1 MRCVMS
7 ERYKHDAVHTLV
19 TFGAV
24 ETRSA
29 VTGSRHWVAELVCLG
44 ALTDPVTVLSECS
57 WKTS

>member
-1 MRCVMS
+1 MT
-7 ERYKHDAVHTLV
+7 ERYKYDVLHTLV

-29 VTGSRHWVAELVCLG
+29 VTRSRHRVAELVCLG

-57 WKTS
+57 WQTS

>member
-1 MRCVMS
+1 MS